1 MIKEFKEIKEDISQY
16 LNKHEHS
23 KILLIE
29 VQENILSRKKWM
41 TICGLKREFNFSLDV
56 DVDENSS

>member
-29 VQENILSRKKWM
+29 AQENIYLAERN
-41 TICGLKREFNFSLDV
+41 E
-56 DVDENSS
+56 